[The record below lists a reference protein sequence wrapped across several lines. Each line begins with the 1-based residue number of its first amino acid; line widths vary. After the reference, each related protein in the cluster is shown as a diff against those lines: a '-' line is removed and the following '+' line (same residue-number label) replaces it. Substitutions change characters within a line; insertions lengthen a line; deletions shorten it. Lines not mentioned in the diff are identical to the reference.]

1 MNEQTR
7 QALATGHVIDVTT
20 TGVRSGQPRRIEIV
34 FHNFGG
40 RLYISGMPSAERT
53 RAWLLNLAADPNF
66 TFHLKG
72 DVQAD
77 LPATARVIV
86 DEAERRAVFAE
97 VVKVWEAQDIETM
110 TKWSPLVEV
119 TIQDL
124 AA

>member
-1 MNEQTR
+1 MNKQVR
-7 QALATGHVIDVTT
+7 QSLATGHVIDVTT
-20 TGVRSGQPRRIEIV
+20 TGGRSGQPRRIEIV

-40 RLYISGMPSAERT
+40 RLYITGTADADRT
-53 RAWLLNLAADPNF
+53 RAWLSNLAADPNF

-72 DVQAD
+72 EVKAD

-86 DEAERRAVFAE
+86 DKAERRAVFAE
-97 VVKVWEAQDIETM
+97 VVKVWEGQDVETM
-110 TKWSPLVEV
+110 TRWSPLVEV